1 MCQDYKKAQNNIAAM
16 THEAY
21 EGSVGARALARAGQC
36 PNLKGHV
43 HEVMFCDKVNAN
55 PVNIAKGHHAELTK
69 SNVAKMKDI
78 IVRNRQG
85 KIVSHAQ
92 LKDTV
97 SSSGV
102 AKTAR
107 QIKAGHYNKTRVY
120 GTEETTAKLAGKTT
134 QKVHSSGISSETTQ
148 RVADKALGKMP
159 SLSSIGSAAKSG
171 GAAGAA
177 IGAGIEAISSISD
190 VIDGKKDAADAVVD
204 IAGAGIKGGVTG
216 AASAAAGS
224 VAAGAA
230 GAVTTAVTS
239 TAIGGAAAAT
249 AVGSVAVA
257 VAPLVVSFGVACAVG
272 SFISSLF
279 DD

>member
-1 MCQDYKKAQNNIAAM
+1 MCQNNKKTQNKIAVF
-16 THEAY
+16 TREAY
-21 EGSVGARALARAGQC
+21 EDSVGARALVRAGQC

-43 HEVMFCDKVNAN
+43 HEVMYCDKINTN
-55 PVNIAKGHHAELTK
+55 PVNIVKGNHAQLTK
-69 SNVAKMKDI
+69 SSVAKMKDV
-78 IVRNRQG
+78 IVKNRQG

-92 LKDTV
+92 LKDTMSQ
-97 SSSGV
+97 SSI
-102 AKTAR
+102 AKTAK
-107 QIKAGHYNKTRVY
+107 QINAGHYNKTRVL
-120 GTEETTAKLAGKTT
+120 GTKETTARLAGKTS

-148 RVADKALGKMP
+148 RVADKALGRMP
-159 SLSSIGSAAKSG
+159 SLSSVGSAAKSG
-171 GAAGAA
+171 GVAGAA

-230 GAVTTAVTS
+230 GAVTTAVAS

-257 VAPLVVSFGVACAVG
+257 AAPLVVSFGVACAVG